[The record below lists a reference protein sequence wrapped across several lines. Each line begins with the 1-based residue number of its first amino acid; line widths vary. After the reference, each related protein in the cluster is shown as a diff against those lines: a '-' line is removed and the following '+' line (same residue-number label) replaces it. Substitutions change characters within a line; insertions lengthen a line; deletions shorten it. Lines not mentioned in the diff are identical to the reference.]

1 MNKNFIFSMFA
12 TVLLLAGCD
21 YNEDNFPGF
30 DDNPVKEVVVYE
42 GDYTGKYPT
51 EGYFT
56 DKGKLQTAIAGVL
69 AEMYPYCDKGST
81 AKINVLFGD
90 ITEGFKSADVSY
102 TLTNDDYDSMG
113 EEQGQPGK
121 YNNFDSNMDV
131 DSYLKS
137 FCTAKYANLAE
148 GKTVSITYKY
158 YSGAVSNQTKTYK
171 KTAAGW
177 DEIEL
182 EVFMPNSSYTLQ
194 DEDYDSMGTESGQP
208 GKYNNFDSN
217 MDVDFYLPIF
227 LKQKFPYT
235 ESGMTCGVTYKYYAN
250 KQTTDKT
257 AIYKYDGAAW
267 SSFDP
272 YADVCEVS
280 TKVAEMLYD
289 GSAWT
294 LTRLLGGSMNVAFT
308 QEDYEVLL
316 DWSLKNKPEYKS
328 TKYDTEEY
336 YFGVSTY
343 YPNVN
348 NAYNTWRNYY
358 NINGEYDGKSDEE
371 LQSIMDERLAWGIA
385 ELVLPLHITVPDPG
399 ISYVVSY
406 AVYGGRGSGTYAMAF
421 MYNMENGKYE
431 KVSDPV
437 AQ

>member
-1 MNKNFIFSMFA
+1 MFA

-113 EEQGQPGK
+113 EDQGQPGK

-158 YSGAVSNQTKTYK
+158 YSGGVSNQTKTYK

-182 EVFMPNSSYTLQ
+182 EVFMPDSSYTLQ

-267 SSFDP
+267 SPFDP

-336 YFGVSTY
+336 YLVFLHTIQTLITRTILGETIIILMASMMARAMKNFSRSWMSAWLGVSLNWFCLCISQYLIRVSAMLYHMLFMEVVVMELMLWLSCIIWKT
-343 YPNVN
+343 VN
-348 NAYNTWRNYY
+348 MKRCP
-358 NINGEYDGKSDEE
+358 I
-371 LQSIMDERLAWGIA
+371 R
-385 ELVLPLHITVPDPG
+385 
-399 ISYVVSY
+399 
-406 AVYGGRGSGTYAMAF
+406 
-421 MYNMENGKYE
+421 
-431 KVSDPV
+431 
-437 AQ
+437 